1 MEYAIALEGSLTL
14 ERFSQFYV
22 VDRIIQFYKPDGRF
36 DAMKFKGANLEDNT
50 QVICQAGSAMPRS
63 KAAKQQYTLELVS
76 LGILTD
82 PEQIQEELDIGS
94 GAPSLKDMNINQ
106 ANRENNIML
115 HGLAMGMFHLPGN
128 ANPETQ
134 NQAVAAAVPV
144 KAWQD
149 HATHIEHHT
158 MQMMD
163 EEFDKLQVSRPGIV
177 RLFDEH
183 VAMHQKMLADQQA
196 AAAQAQMAAKGAP
209 EGAGGIP
216 AGNGG
221 PPPPGVPG
229 MTRQNTKVPD
239 IIGGGQTDL
248 TARRQPPLPAGR

>member
-1 MEYAIALEGSLTL
+1 
-14 ERFSQFYV
+14 
-22 VDRIIQFYKPDGRF
+22 
-36 DAMKFKGANLEDNT
+36 MKFKGSNLKDNT

-82 PEQIQEELDIGS
+82 PEQIEEMLDIGS
-94 GAPSLKDMNINQ
+94 GAPSLKDMNIAQ

-115 HGLAMGMFHLPGN
+115 HGLAMGMFHL
-128 ANPETQ
+128 ARDATPEQTEQ
-134 NQAVAAAVPV
+134 TVSAAIPV

-163 EEFDKLQVSRPGIV
+163 EEFDRLQVSHPGIV

-183 VAMHQKMLADQQA
+183 VALHQKMLADQQA
-196 AAAQAQMAAKGAP
+196 AQAQALQAAKGAP
-209 EGAGGIP
+209 ESAGGIP

-221 PPPPGVPG
+221 PPPMAPPG
-229 MTRQNTKVPD
+229 MTRQQTAVPD
-239 IIGGGQTDL
+239 IIGGGQTQL
-248 TARRQPPLPAGR
+248 TARREPALPASPRPTR